1 MNLAVIGCNAM
12 GILHARMASNCGV
25 RIVACGDR
33 HRGVAEAFA
42 DRFGA
47 EPSDDCM
54 AVIARPDVDIVAI
67 TTPTPTHVDFV
78 TAAAEAG
85 KHIFCEKPFGRTV
98 AQCKTAIA
106 AAKKAKVKLFVGHVL
121 RYFPEYEAIRTQI
134 NAGKVGKVGY
144 VKLYRG
150 GILPGGVNGWYR
162 DYELSGGV
170 TLDSMIHDLDWLRYT
185 FGEPERIFCQTL
197 RRHVPQPMDY
207 SMATL
212 RMKSGIIAKVTGAW
226 AHPSGFRV
234 EAEVCGEKGVIQY
247 SSEDMTLLATKR
259 QETNPA
265 PTMIVLENPVAV
277 SPYQL
282 EWEDFLVWLEGR
294 ARVRVTP
301 EDAME
306 AVRIATAALKSADTG
321 KPVTL

>member
-12 GILHARMASNCGV
+12 GSLHAKMASNCGV

-42 DRFGA
+42 DKFGA
-47 EPSDDCM
+47 EPSDDCLS
-54 AVIARPDVDIVAI
+54 VINRPDVDIVAI
-67 TTPTPTHVDFV
+67 TTPTPTHADYVAV
-78 TAAAEAG
+78 AAAAG
-85 KHIFCEKPFGRTV
+85 KHIFCEKPFCRTV
-98 AQCKTAIA
+98 AQCKAAIA

-121 RYFPEYEAIRTQI
+121 RYFPEFEAIRSQI
-134 NAGKVGKVGY
+134 QAGKIGKVGF
-144 VKLYRG
+144 VKMYRG
-150 GILPGGVNGWYR
+150 GIFPGGVNGWYR
-162 DYELSGGV
+162 DYDLSGGV
-170 TLDSMIHDLDWLRYT
+170 TLDSMIHDLDWVRYA
-185 FGEPERIFCQTL
+185 FGDPERIFCQTL
-197 RRHVPQPMDY
+197 RRVVPDPMDY

-212 RMKSGIIAKVTGAW
+212 RMKSGIIAKVVGAW

-247 SSEDMTLLATKR
+247 STEEASLITNKR
-259 QETNPA
+259 QEPGLA
-265 PTMIVLENPVAV
+265 PTMIVPETPVAI

-282 EWEDFLVWLEGR
+282 EWEDFLVWIEGR

-306 AVRIATAALKSADTG
+306 AVRMATAALKSADTG
-321 KPVTL
+321 KPVSL

>member
-54 AVIARPDVDIVAI
+54 AVINRPDVDIVAI
-67 TTPTPTHVDFV
+67 TTPTPTHVDYV
-78 TAAAEAG
+78 TAAATAG

-98 AQCKTAIA
+98 AQCKAAIA

-121 RYFPEYEAIRTQI
+121 RYFPEYEAIRSQI
-134 NAGKVGKVGY
+134 NAGKVGKVGF

-197 RRHVPQPMDY
+197 RRHVPEPMDY

-212 RMKSGIIAKVTGAW
+212 RMKSGLIAKVIGAW

-247 SSEDMTLLATKR
+247 SSEDTTLLATKR
-259 QETNPA
+259 QDSGPA